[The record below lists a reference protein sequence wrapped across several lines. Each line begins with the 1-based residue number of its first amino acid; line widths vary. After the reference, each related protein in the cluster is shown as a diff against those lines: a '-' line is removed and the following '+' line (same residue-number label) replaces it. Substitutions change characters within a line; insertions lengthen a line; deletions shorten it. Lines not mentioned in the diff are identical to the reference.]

1 MLFSWYKI
9 AFDQKDNGMKKI
21 LEDIQK
27 VSGKVKEF
35 LLKEYANQ
43 CKFKHAIAFVQWRL
57 YFSLNRKE
65 NTSSCQMELTEI
77 QEIIEDR
84 V

>member
-9 AFDQKDNGMKKI
+9 AFDQKDIGMKKI
-21 LEDIQK
+21 LEDVQK
-27 VSGKVKEF
+27 VSGIVKEF
-35 LLKEYANQ
+35 LLKEYVNQ
-43 CKFKHAIAFVQWRL
+43 CKFKHAIAFIQWRL
-57 YFSLNRKE
+57 YFSLNRRDS
-65 NTSSCQMELTEI
+65 TSSCQMQLAEI